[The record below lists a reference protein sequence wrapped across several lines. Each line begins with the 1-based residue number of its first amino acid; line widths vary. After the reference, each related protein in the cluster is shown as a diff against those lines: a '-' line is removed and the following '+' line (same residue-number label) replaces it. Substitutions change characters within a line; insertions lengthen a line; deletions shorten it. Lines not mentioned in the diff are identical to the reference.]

1 MMNRIGSR
9 LSRGK
14 RLKQVQDL
22 TGKQMLPSTPH
33 PRLAPRSTPS
43 PNSERGKDNRRLAGD
58 EVFIKLSDHFLKAH
72 QPPVLT
78 RFGRST
84 LLTLITLFAV
94 LLAGL
99 PAVAQERAVT
109 DDEVN
114 AIAKQLYCPVCENIP
129 LDVCPTLAC
138 QEWRNEIRTQLASG
152 MNEQEVINDFVQRYG
167 ERVVGTP
174 QDPTLR
180 ALSLVTPWLL
190 GLVALL
196 SAGYV
201 LLRWRANPPQRASG
215 TAADA
220 GVKDDDYY
228 RTRIEQDVV
237 ARR

>member
-1 MMNRIGSR
+1 MMNRSKIPRGS
-9 LSRGK
+9 G
-14 RLKQVQDL
+14 
-22 TGKQMLPSTPH
+22 T
-33 PRLAPRSTPS
+33 
-43 PNSERGKDNRRLAGD
+43 
-58 EVFIKLSDHFLKAH
+58 
-72 QPPVLT
+72 VLV
-78 RFGRST
+78 
-84 LLTLITLFAV
+84 LIILFAV

-99 PAVAQERAVT
+99 PAAAQERVVT

-152 MNEQEVINDFVQRYG
+152 MSEQEVINDFVQRYG

-201 LLRWRANPPQRASG
+201 LLRWRSNAPQRASG
-215 TAADA
+215 TAVAA
-220 GVKDDDYY
+220 GVRDDDYY
-228 RTRIEQDVV
+228 RARIEQDVM

>member
-1 MMNRIGSR
+1 MMNRSKIH
-9 LSRGK
+9 LSSG
-14 RLKQVQDL
+14 
-22 TGKQMLPSTPH
+22 T
-33 PRLAPRSTPS
+33 
-43 PNSERGKDNRRLAGD
+43 
-58 EVFIKLSDHFLKAH
+58 
-72 QPPVLT
+72 VLV
-78 RFGRST
+78 
-84 LLTLITLFAV
+84 LIILFAV

-99 PAVAQERAVT
+99 PAAAQERVVT

-152 MNEQEVINDFVQRYG
+152 MSEQEVINDFVQRYG

-201 LLRWRANPPQRASG
+201 LLRWRSNAPQRASG
-215 TAADA
+215 TAVAA
-220 GVKDDDYY
+220 GVRDDDYY
-228 RTRIEQDVV
+228 RARIEQDVM